1 MDILDQDINL
11 FLRETLVGETVDA
24 LHFWW
29 PALML
34 STDRSTYDDITIR
47 IEGTYILTDANGER
61 IVRRDDF
68 GRLEHLCALAR
79 EKIASACIVGDN
91 DLSLQFES
99 GITLYLFGDN
109 GSFEGWHVEAKSD
122 EQFRLLVAGIG
133 KELTFFNE

>member
-1 MDILDQDINL
+1 MNP

-34 STDRSTYDDITIR
+34 STNDSTYDDITIR

-79 EKIASACIVGDN
+79 ETVASACIVGDN
-91 DLSLQFES
+91 DLSLQFQS
-99 GITLYLFGDN
+99 GMTLYLFGDN

-133 KELTFFNE
+133 KELTLFD